1 MGIRILDGGALTTVQ
16 DGGRYGYQSMGFSI
30 SGVMDHR
37 SFQIAGALLG
47 KRETGAVLET
57 ALCGPTIR
65 FTGDV
70 LFTLTGAD
78 MKPKLNG
85 WEIPMYHVLYGKSG
99 DVLSLGFA
107 VTGVYTYI
115 AFAGELDVQPVMGSA
130 STNLKCGIGGYEGRA
145 LRGGDEIRIRNAR
158 TTLPNMY
165 KRYEEIR
172 MDTEMEKEI
181 RVLAGP
187 EADYFTEEG
196 MRTFLESV
204 YTVTDT
210 ADRMGYRL
218 EGEAVASRSGVD
230 IISNGIAFGA
240 VQIPPG
246 GKPIIMMA
254 DRQTMGGYAKIANV
268 ATVDLPELAQSRPG
282 TKLHFKMITIKEA
295 QKLLRREK
303 AYMRR
308 LYRATN

>member
-1 MGIRILDGGALTTVQ
+1 MGIQILEGGALTTVQ
-16 DGGRYGYQSMGFSI
+16 DSGRYGYQSMGFSV

-47 KRETGAVLET
+47 RREMGAVLES
-57 ALCGPTIR
+57 ALCGPTLR
-65 FTGDV
+65 FTEDA
-70 LFTLTGAD
+70 LFALTGAD

-85 WEIPMYHVLYGKSG
+85 REIPMYHALYGKSG

-115 AFAGELDVQPVMGSA
+115 AFSGELDVPSVMGSA
-130 STNLKCGIGGYEGRA
+130 STNLKCGVGGYEGRA
-145 LRGGDEIRIRNAR
+145 LKRGDEIGLRNVR

-172 MDTEMEKEI
+172 AYTETEKEI

-187 EADYFTEEG
+187 ESDYFTEEG

-204 YTVTDT
+204 YTVTDA

-218 EGEAVASRSGVD
+218 EGEAVASRNGVD